1 MPKTARMNL
10 RLRDVAD
17 ERIRQA
23 AALSGAS
30 LSEFVEQAATQEADR
45 VLADR
50 TEFALSAQAWEAFVA
65 RLDEPARELPG
76 MDRAD
81 AAWERHFGSDR

>member
-1 MPKTARMNL
+1 MSKTARMNL
-10 RLRDVAD
+10 RLDSEAD

-23 AALSGAS
+23 AAASGAS
-30 LSEFVEQAATQEADR
+30 LSEFVEQAATQAADR

-50 TEFALSAQAWEAFVA
+50 TSFMLSEKDWDAFVA

-76 MDRAD
+76 MIRAD
-81 AAWERHFGSDR
+81 AAWERHFGRDR